1 MLEEMDEEFGISDLV
16 NDSVV
21 SRIKREVPFEFDYFE
36 TLAITTTLQ
45 SDCECKLFSSWC
57 PPKGYTYLANLSWQQ
72 HVCLSMYDFLVDTRN

>member
-36 TLAITTTLQ
+36 A
-45 SDCECKLFSSWC
+45 
-57 PPKGYTYLANLSWQQ
+57 
-72 HVCLSMYDFLVDTRN
+72 